1 VSHSNGYIIGFAASV
16 CFVCAI
22 FVAGSAV
29 ALKERQEVN
38 KLLDKQKNVLSVSGH
53 MPDDTSGDSV
63 RATYAQYIRPKV
75 VDLQTGQ
82 YVEGVEPSTFDQRE
96 ARDTPELSRAAPAG
110 NAAKVLR
117 LPNHGL
123 MYQVTSGDTVES
135 IILPIEGKGLW
146 STLYGFLALAPD
158 GSTIKGLTFYE
169 HAETP
174 GLGGEVDNPRWKS
187 LWVGRKAFNDQG
199 KVAIKV
205 IKGSAGPVES
215 DPHHVDGLSGATLTA
230 RGVSAS
236 LEFWLGENGWGPYL
250 NRIRAGGV

>member
-1 VSHSNGYIIGFAASV
+1 MSHSNGYIIGFAAAI
-16 CFVCAI
+16 CFVCSI

-29 ALKERQEVN
+29 ALKDRQEVN

-53 MPDDTSGDSV
+53 MPEDTSGLSV
-63 RATYAQYIRPKV
+63 RSTYDQYIRPKI

-82 YVEGVEPSTFDQRE
+82 YIEGVEPSTFDQRE
-96 ARDTPELSRAAPAG
+96 ARDTPELSRAAPTG

-117 LPNHGL
+117 VPNSGL
-123 MYQVTSGDTVES
+123 VFHVVSGDKIEA

-158 GSTIKGLTFYE
+158 GSTIKGLTFYD

-174 GLGGEVDNPRWKS
+174 GLGGEVDNPRWKG
-187 LWVGRKAFNDQG
+187 LWVGRRAFNDQG

-205 IKGSAGPVES
+205 IKGAAGPVES
-215 DPHHVDGLSGATLTA
+215 DPHHVDGLSGATITA
-230 RGVSAS
+230 RGVTAS
-236 LEFWLGENGWGPYL
+236 LNFWLGENGWGPYL
-250 NRIRAGGV
+250 DRVRAGGV